1 MWELETRTPE
11 LQSEKP
17 ADPVLKLRGGQ
28 LSSMIPGS
36 KPLRINVCEAKVP
49 TDEAAA
55 AGGAA
60 AVGAVIGADEAH
72 AKRAC
77 PRARCSVFVLICM
90 CVSASVS
97 VGLLFLY
104 VNESVYVLLLA
115 RNLNLMRCFES
126 YE

>member
-1 MWELETRTPE
+1 M
-11 LQSEKP
+11 
-17 ADPVLKLRGGQ
+17 
-28 LSSMIPGS
+28 
-36 KPLRINVCEAKVP
+36 CEAKVP

-77 PRARCSVFVLICM
+77 PRARCSVFVLIYM

-104 VNESVYVLLLA
+104 VSESVYVLLLA

-126 YE
+126 YDEREPRVLRHSVLCQSESKGRHCLHLAQLFPGTLSRV

>member
-1 MWELETRTPE
+1 
-11 LQSEKP
+11 
-17 ADPVLKLRGGQ
+17 
-28 LSSMIPGS
+28 MIPGS

-97 VGLLFLY
+97 VGAI
-104 VNESVYVLLLA
+104 VLVCKRICVCIAACTKPEPYAMFRVL
-115 RNLNLMRCFES
+115 
-126 YE
+126 